1 MNETILKV
9 FIVLMLAVSF
19 FGLFVLPRINKKKYE
34 AREKEIKDFQSG
46 LKKDDDVL
54 TAIGIYGKIK
64 EIRGNVVSLQVD
76 DGTTLQVDSSI
87 IVGKT
92 KKSFI

>member
-1 MNETILKV
+1 MSETILKV
-9 FIVLMLAVSF
+9 FIVVMLGLSF
-19 FGLFVLPRINKKKYE
+19 FGVFILPRINKKKYE
-34 AREKEIKDFQSG
+34 AREVEIRDFQSK

-54 TAIGIYGKIK
+54 TAIGIYGRIK
-64 EIRGNVVSLQVD
+64 EINGSVVSLQVD
-76 DGTTLQVDSSI
+76 DGTTLKVDSSI